1 MFGYIVRRLFQ
12 LVPTFLGATLL
23 AFLVIQLAPGDF
35 VTRLELDPTQTRES
49 IAELRQQFGLDQS
62 MPVQYA
68 KWLSGIMQG
77 YLGLS
82 LSYKT
87 DVWSVIGPRILN
99 SLVLVLL
106 ATLVIYMVAIPI
118 GVYSAVNKYTL
129 SDRTFTV
136 LAFLGLA
143 VPNFFFGLIMLFL
156 AVWLDDLTAM
166 RILPIGGMTT
176 EFVHIGNLTRAAQW
190 LLVPLLVGLIALAAL
205 VWQRHRK
212 HRPVPFSWN
221 LGVWL
226 LGFGTIALLF
236 PFFQGPGLPQS
247 MPYTDAP
254 FWARATNVLWH
265 AVPVVIVVATAGL
278 AGLMRVMRGQMLD
291 VLSQDYIRTARSK
304 GLNERVVIY
313 KHALRNAV
321 IPFIAGIGGLLPA
334 LIGGAGLV
342 EVVMAWPGITPALLE
357 AISAIDV
364 YVIMGLITITTL
376 LLIVGNLVSDLLL
389 AWVDPRIRYS

>member
-278 AGLMRVMRGQMLD
+278 AGLIRVMRGQMLD

>member
-1 MFGYIVRRLFQ
+1 MFSYIVRRLLQ

-35 VTRLELDPTQTRES
+35 VTRLELDPTQDRES
-49 IAELRQQFGLDQS
+49 IANLRQQFGLDQS

-68 KWLSGIMQG
+68 KWLSGILQG

-87 DVWSVIGPRILN
+87 DVWNVIGQRILN
-99 SLVLVLL
+99 SMVLVVL
-106 ATLVIYMVAIPI
+106 ATLVIYLVAIPI
-118 GVYSAVNKYTL
+118 GVYSAVRKYSL
-129 SDRTFTV
+129 PDRFFTV
-136 LAFLGLA
+136 TAFLGLA
-143 VPNFFFGLIMLFL
+143 IPNFFFGLIMLFL
-156 AVWLDDLTAM
+156 AVWLNDLTD
-166 RILPIGGMTT
+166 RRLLPIGGMTT
-176 EFVHIGNLTRAAQW
+176 EFVHLGNMTRAAQW
-190 LLVPLLVGLIALAAL
+190 LIGPVLVGLVALAVL
-205 VWQRHRK
+205 VWQRYR
-212 HRPVPFSWN
+212 REQPVPFVWY
-221 LGVWL
+221 LGLFV
-226 LGFGTIALLF
+226 LGASVLALLF
-236 PFFQGPGLPQS
+236 PLFQGPGLPERL
-247 MPYTDAP
+247 PYTEAP

-265 AVPVVIVVATAGL
+265 AFPVVIVLSTAGL

-291 VLSQDYIRTARSK
+291 VLSQDYIRTARAK

-321 IPFIAGIGGLLPA
+321 IPFIAGIGGLLPG

-357 AISAIDV
+357 AISAIDI
-364 YVIMGLITITTL
+364 YVIMGLITITTVL
-376 LLIVGNLVSDLLL
+376 LMVGNLVSDLLL